1 MVAFF
6 EPESVFI
13 SSDLNSIIQDFYV
26 VKLNPSAENIS
37 GVSQ

>member
-13 SSDLNSIIQDFYV
+13 TSDSNSIIQDFYV
-26 VKLNPSAENIS
+26 VKLNPSAENII
-37 GVSQ
+37 GVA